1 MARVQLNPVLEQI
14 NGQIGD
20 LVFRRYEDKVVLA
33 RKASPNRQEA
43 TPAQVATRERFR
55 SAAQYGKLI
64 MADPVL
70 KALYATAAKAKKKP
84 IFSVMVADYLH
95 APIVTA
101 VTLDGY
107 TGVAGGTIIVNASDD
122 FEVTAV
128 TVALA
133 NEGGVVLESGT
144 AVVGNGRWTYTTTT
158 NVTPGTTVTV
168 TATALDRPGNSGSSQ
183 ETLLVS

>member
-33 RKASPNRQEA
+33 RKASPSRQEA

-95 APIVTA
+95 APSVTA

-128 TVALA
+128 TVAMA
-133 NEGGVVLESGT
+133 NEGGAVLESGT

-158 NVTPGTTVTV
+158 AVTPGTTVTV
-168 TATALDRPGNSGSSQ
+168 SATAFDRPGNSGSAEATMVIS
-183 ETLLVS
+183 